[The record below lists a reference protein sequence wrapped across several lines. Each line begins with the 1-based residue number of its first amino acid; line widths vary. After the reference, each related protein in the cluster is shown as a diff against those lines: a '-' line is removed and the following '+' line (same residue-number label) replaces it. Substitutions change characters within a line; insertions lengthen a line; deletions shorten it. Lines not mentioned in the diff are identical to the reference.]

1 MGEKTGWK
9 YIVIPA
15 DVANKLNKGVKTSYR
30 VKGKLD
36 SYPIRQVALLP
47 MGEGEFIIPMN
58 ATIRRAIGKKEG
70 AMLTVEIELDKSAF
84 VFNTDFMACLD
95 DAPDAKKYYKT
106 LPGSH
111 QKYFSKWI
119 DSAKTDA
126 TKTKRIVMAVN
137 ALARQLRFN
146 DMLREEKK
154 NKGSIP
160 FPYRRRTQDEVGN

>member
-15 DVANKLNKGVKTSYR
+15 DIAQKLNKGVKTSYR

-36 SYPIRQVALLP
+36 SYPIKQVALLP

-58 ATIRRAIGKKEG
+58 ATIRKAIGKKEG
-70 AMLTVEIELDKSAF
+70 AMLTVELELDKSAF
-84 VFNTDFMACLD
+84 AFNADFMACLD
-95 DAPDAKKYYKT
+95 DAPEAKEHFKT

-126 TKTKRIVMAVN
+126 TKTKRIAMAVN
-137 ALARQLRFN
+137 ALARQLRYN
-146 DMLREEKK
+146 EMLREEKK
-154 NKGSIP
+154 KGDIP
-160 FPYRRRTQDEVGN
+160 SPNRRRTQDEVGN

>member
-1 MGEKTGWK
+1 MVRYTTRILKFGQMGEKTGWK

-36 SYPIRQVALLP
+36 SYPIKQVALLP

-70 AMLTVEIELDKSAF
+70 AMLTVEIEVDKSAF
-84 VFNTDFMACLD
+84 AFNTDFMACLD
-95 DAPDAKKYYKT
+95 DAPDAQKYFKT

-126 TKTKRIVMAVN
+126 TKSKRIAMALN
-137 ALARQLRFN
+137 GLARQLRYN
-146 DMLREEKK
+146 EMLREERKK
-154 NKGSIP
+154 
-160 FPYRRRTQDEVGN
+160 RTL